1 MPAHPTIDIKEKK
14 RKEAYARPFGKVYQI
29 ISCKSLHLSTFEEI
43 EQKYLTRF
51 SKYNF
56 RQPPA
61 FINYDNTQYLLG
73 GRKYGIKYYQR
84 LKKTFQTLSFLKFK
98 PKENFFLMTMRWIV
112 SRFKKLTRS
121 NSFILLL
128 KVLGDKV

>member
-1 MPAHPTIDIKEKK
+1 M
-14 RKEAYARPFGKVYQI
+14 
-29 ISCKSLHLSTFEEI
+29 STFEEI

-61 FINYDNTQYLLG
+61 FINYDNTQYLAG
-73 GRKYGIKYYQR
+73 GRNYGIQFYQR
-84 LKKTFQTLSFLKFK
+84 LKKTFQTLSFLKHK
-98 PKENFFLMTMRWIV
+98 SKENFFLRAMKWIV
-112 SRFKKLTRS
+112 SRSKKLTRS
-121 NSFILLL
+121 DSFILLL